1 MRLRHILLNPLIL
14 VLLLSAA
21 ACGDVAIGTPTA
33 EPTGD
38 EVGLPAA
45 TPIEESTVEPESEAY
60 PPPEQGES
68 EAGPDSYPAPIET
81 VDSGNGEAYAS
92 ADESIGS
99 GVEEAHP
106 APDVS
111 ASPGPET
118 EVDAAS
124 QEEDPLLPGLS
135 SEATLTNRVWTF
147 QHFDNQNGQM
157 LLPSPEVP
165 EINMVEF
172 FEDGRVSIIAGCNVA
187 KGSYSAEDGAINIQ
201 AVNRTQ
207 ETCEAT
213 SYGNQFRQWLNTAG
227 SYRLDG
233 ELLSL
238 QLPAN
243 AGEVQLQG
251 SEILTF
257 GDQYA
262 KFLMMTAA
270 LGVPNSQPETLEEL
284 MDASLDKLVYQD
296 GDPVNLA
303 FGQAPGAVVLIQ
315 SPQGSMVK
323 AAGLANIE
331 ENKPMAAF
339 DRLEIG
345 SNTKMFTGVLLAQL
359 QEERVLSLE
368 DPLSKWLPDLAS
380 TIPYGEAMTL
390 RHLATHTSGIPDY
403 ADIVIGAGAA
413 DSEALRSGY
422 QPEELVLIAIE
433 NSEPDFTPGQPGQ
446 WKYSNT
452 GYILLGMVL
461 ESATG
466 QSYGDLLQQ
475 RIFGP
480 LHMNNSELLE
490 GIPYPDNIVDGYFVF
505 PYDINTTEWNGTQGW
520 SAGGIISTASDM
532 AKFAQALMTGTL
544 FNDPATLSV
553 LTEFIEVSENDAVG
567 NVGGIGYGT
576 GLIEFAPG
584 LWGHRGQTV
593 GFTSIVAMD
602 PAKDFLL
609 IALANSAEAAV
620 GDEQRLM
627 GHYLHLSEE

>member
-1 MRLRHILLNPLIL
+1 MRLKYILLIPMIL
-14 VLLLSAA
+14 LLLLSVASCA
-21 ACGDVAIGTPTA
+21 DVAIGTPTA
-33 EPTGD
+33 ESTED
-38 EVGLPAA
+38 EIGLPTA
-45 TPIEESTVEPESEAY
+45 TPIEESTVEPESGAY
-60 PPPEQGES
+60 PPPEQSDS
-68 EAGPDSYPAPIET
+68 EAGPESYPAPVENIDPGE
-81 VDSGNGEAYAS
+81 GEAYPS
-92 ADESIGS
+92 ADESPGS
-99 GVEEAHP
+99 GVEEAYA
-106 APDVS
+106 APDES
-111 ASPGPET
+111 AYPAPET

-124 QEEDPLLPGLS
+124 QEEESLLPEPS

-147 QHFDNQNGQM
+147 QHFDDQTGQT
-157 LLPSPEVP
+157 LLPSSEVL
-165 EINMVEF
+165 EFNTVEF

-187 KGSYSAEDGAINIQ
+187 KGSYSAEDGAINLQ

-207 ETCEAT
+207 EICEAA
-213 SYGNQFRQWLNTAG
+213 SNGSQFLQWLNTAG

-251 SEILTF
+251 SEIMTF

-262 KFLMMTAA
+262 QFLMMAAA
-270 LGVPNSQPETLEEL
+270 LAAPNAQPETLEEL
-284 MDASLDKLVYQD
+284 IDASLDKLVYQD

-345 SNTKMFTGVLLAQL
+345 SNTKMFTGVLLAQF
-359 QEERVLSLE
+359 QEEGVLSLD
-368 DPLSKWLPDLAS
+368 DPLSKWLPDLAA
-380 TIPYGEAMTL
+380 TIPNGEAMTL

-403 ADIVIGAGAA
+403 ADIVIGAGAG

-480 LHMNNSELLE
+480 LRMNNTELLE

-505 PYDINTTEWNGTQGW
+505 PYDINTTEWNGSQGW
-520 SAGGIISTASDM
+520 SAGGIISTAADM

-553 LTEFIEVSENDAVG
+553 MTEFIEVSENGAVG
-567 NVGGIGYGT
+567 SVGGIGYGT

-602 PAKDFLL
+602 PDKDFLM

-620 GDEQRLM
+620 GDEQRLI
-627 GHYLHLSEE
+627 GHYLRLDEE